1 MALVVA
7 RVLVGG
13 LGVLMIL
20 GGLAVAA
27 TGGPGANL
35 FSALFLFVPG
45 AVMIA
50 AVFLERTRYRSL
62 QAEQTGDGHG
72 PGGGET
78 QRPDGRFRPTDER
91 FLDPTTG
98 VPMQVW
104 IDPSS
109 GERRYVPVA

>member
-1 MALVVA
+1 MAMLVG

-20 GGLAVAA
+20 GALALAA
-27 TGGPGANL
+27 TGGPGADL
-35 FSALFLFVPG
+35 TSALFLFIPG

-62 QAEQTGDGHG
+62 HAEQTGDGHG

-78 QRPDGRFRPTDER
+78 QAPDGRFRPTDER
-91 FLDPTTG
+91 FIDPTTG

-104 IDPSS
+104 VDPSS
-109 GERRYVPVA
+109 GDRRYVPLA